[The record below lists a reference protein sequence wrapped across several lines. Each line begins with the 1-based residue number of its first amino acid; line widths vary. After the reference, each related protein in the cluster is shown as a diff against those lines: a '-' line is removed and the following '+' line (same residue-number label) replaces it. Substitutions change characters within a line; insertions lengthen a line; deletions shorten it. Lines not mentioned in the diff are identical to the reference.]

1 MKLQMKTS
9 LLTALVVLTV
19 GGASWGALIDFEGEL
34 FNGTILRN
42 GQNVPY
48 AMQSQSVGEVSAYE
62 YSEVLYENTSIAHTG
77 AASNNP
83 QIYQHIFAYSK
94 DESDA
99 DYKVNNIT
107 GHSRTFLV
115 SSEETGRKDGSI
127 IMTQSNIILDG
138 MLMLSK
144 PEDGNYKGLKATFK
158 VEVNWEFDAWGL
170 LDRTISIPV
179 FRGTVNLFS
188 LPNGKPFFYTT
199 GNINRFLNVSSI
211 EETDEYFRINFY
223 EEAIPFRVLARVGY
237 DYTLT
242 TKVTSNLTTIGSG
255 TGAEVEFGPGT
266 PALPDFLE
274 DNDVPEPATIM
285 CLGLGS
291 VVMLGFKR
299 FRQRKTF

>member
-1 MKLQMKTS
+1 MQMKTR
-9 LLTALVVLTV
+9 LLTVLTIVAV
-19 GGASWGALIDFEGEL
+19 GSASWGALIDFDGQV
-34 FNGTILRN
+34 FNGDIIRD
-42 GQNVPY
+42 GQPVPY
-48 AMQSQSVGEVSAYE
+48 AMQSLSVGEASAYQ
-62 YSEVLYENTSIAHTG
+62 YSEVLYQNSSIAHTG

-83 QIYQHIFAYSK
+83 QIYQHIFAYSLE
-94 DESDA
+94 ESA
-99 DYKVNNIT
+99 AGYKVNNNT
-107 GHSRTFLV
+107 GHSRTFLM

-127 IMTQSNIILDG
+127 ILTQSNIILDG

-144 PEDGNYKGLKATFK
+144 PEDGNYKGLKATFN
-158 VEVNWEFDAWGL
+158 VVVNWEFDAWGL
-170 LDRTISIPV
+170 LDHSISIPV

-211 EETDEYFRINFY
+211 EETDEFFRINFY

-274 DNDVPEPATIM
+274 DNDVPEPATLM

-299 FRQRKTF
+299 FRKKTM